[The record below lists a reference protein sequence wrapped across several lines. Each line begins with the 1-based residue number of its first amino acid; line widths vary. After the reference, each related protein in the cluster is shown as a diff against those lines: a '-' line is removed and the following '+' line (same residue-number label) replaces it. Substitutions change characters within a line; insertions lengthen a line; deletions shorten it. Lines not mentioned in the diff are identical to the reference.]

1 MFLFCLLAPDL
12 FIFWFAGN
20 LKSLF
25 SVQNSPFALL
35 FCIAPCSLAKGIISF
50 SRSFWE
56 QIAASCYQTSGVLL
70 CFEKEEKNNLLWAA
84 SLYSWSEMNSQMKGY
99 ISSVP
104 CDTKSDLKSL
114 LLVQSDSE
122 AEEVTLCKTVYDTQR
137 CCVLVLQIQSTPL
150 VLELF
155 LVWQKPHH
163 NVWLFWI
170 TKLQHHRFWT
180 LPDVCIHHTRCSKW
194 NWVTDIVLCCGD
206 ELFLSLITTSAME
219 YTAVIT
225 HFHIPF
231 VSSDID
237 LIFFW
242 YTIFSLG
249 LTLLLNKA
257 TLRFLYS
264 KNNFYL
270 KKSYIWRENSTHYLV
285 LQDLI
290 QLSISSR

>member
-1 MFLFCLLAPDL
+1 MLLLVYLHFWLILLIQELTQKVFSNEKRVFQYSPLPLWISVMFLFCLLAPDL

-163 NVWLFWI
+163 NVWLI
-170 TKLQHHRFWT
+170 LNYKA
-180 LPDVCIHHTRCSKW
+180 
-194 NWVTDIVLCCGD
+194 
-206 ELFLSLITTSAME
+206 SA
-219 YTAVIT
+219 
-225 HFHIPF
+225 P
-231 VSSDID
+231 
-237 LIFFW
+237 
-242 YTIFSLG
+242 
-249 LTLLLNKA
+249 
-257 TLRFLYS
+257 
-264 KNNFYL
+264 
-270 KKSYIWRENSTHYLV
+270 
-285 LQDLI
+285 
-290 QLSISSR
+290 